1 MSEYIE
7 EQAEISL
14 PKWNPLIDNQ
24 GKNKGVLKFT
34 MSNTNVS
41 IANGLRR
48 TILSDVPSYALGDFN
63 MIRNTTQFNNQI
75 LEQRLSCIPI
85 HIDPATGYDSV
96 KELEVVI
103 DLENN
108 TDQLVYITTEDI
120 RIKNKSI
127 TN

>member
-24 GKNKGVLKFT
+24 GKNKGILKFT

-63 MIRNTTQFNNQI
+63 IIRNTTQSNNQI
-75 LEQRLSCIPI
+75 SPKGKRSARSNIP
-85 HIDPATGYDSV
+85 
-96 KELEVVI
+96 
-103 DLENN
+103 
-108 TDQLVYITTEDI
+108 
-120 RIKNKSI
+120 
-127 TN
+127 